1 MTWIVRFHDDSDS
14 DWCKEVKEFDE
25 KPTTDELDE
34 LGFLASDIRSLEAL
48 GITKKLINGTYWT
61 LTEFGINNAGGEE
74 KGKGEK
80 SKPVGYHLTT
90 IEKSEYGTVGKV
102 SEELSELIDAIGQ
115 DCKIMML
122 VELSD
127 LVGAI
132 EALVPQINVEEIEPL
147 NVVVTLEDIIRTVGL
162 IAQQPQKLEENC
174 VKAIR
179 MIYRYVYNQTDGF
192 IERKDLNK
200 MSDITKRAFKNG
212 ERK

>member
-1 MTWIVRFHDDSDS
+1 MTWSVSFVDNKTRSKGTLKGSFS
-14 DWCKEVKEFDE
+14 E
-25 KPTTDELDE
+25 KPTSNDIYDLGLERRVADELAKN
-34 LGFLASDIRSLEAL
+34 GRFYFAHVGYWVLEETIEKET
-48 GITKKLINGTYWT
+48 IT
-61 LTEFGINNAGGEE
+61 E
-74 KGKGEK
+74 
-80 SKPVGYHLTT
+80 KPVGYHLTT

-102 SEELSELIDAIGQ
+102 SEELLELIDAIGQ

-132 EALVPQINVEEIEPL
+132 EALVPQINVKEIEPL

-162 IAQQPQKLEENC
+162 IAQQPHKLEDNC
-174 VKAIR
+174 VRAIR
-179 MIYRYVYNQTDGF
+179 MIYRYVYHQSNGF